1 MKNQWANTGDYYRLN
16 AVSYNLP
23 KLPPAIY
30 KLEEDRAG
38 FYLAKISD
46 KFTLPEKIYGMER
59 PFIERVKKS
68 WASTVGNMGVL
79 LNGLRGTG
87 KTVTAEIIS
96 NEMNLPVIVI
106 SQAFEETLISFI
118 NDLQDDCIIFFDE
131 YDKTFEKKSS
141 LLLTVMDGVLKT
153 DIRIMFLL
161 TTNEDILNNN
171 MYQRPSR
178 IRYIKKFGNLD
189 ADVVMEI
196 VEDLLE
202 PKELKVDT
210 INFISEL
217 SIITIDLV
225 KTIIQE
231 VNIHKETPYNFSD
244 VFNVHGNERLYKVT
258 QLLEDGTMEVLFPRC
273 MLDSDYVSIP
283 FSNMDIGN
291 SIYLNGKYQGSIRE
305 IVNATTVDVERR
317 VEKSGDESME
327 TRRLNF
333 SLQSRVH
340 YSFKGKSIGL

>member
-1 MKNQWANTGDYYRLN
+1 MNGKGTLVEIEFSIGKKEYLVRRGIKPNIFEIHVDGKLVDQNADAKEYQEYFETQILKLNHKSFSQIVVLGSASFVPFMQLTAANR
-16 AVSYNLP
+16 
-23 KLPPAIY
+23 
-30 KLEEDRAG
+30 R
-38 FYLAKISD
+38 
-46 KFTLPEKIYGMER
+46 
-59 PFIERVKKS
+59 
-68 WASTVGNMGVL
+68 
-79 LNGLRGTG
+79 
-87 KTVTAEIIS
+87 
-96 NEMNLPVIVI
+96 
-106 SQAFEETLISFI
+106 
-118 NDLQDDCIIFFDE
+118 
-131 YDKTFEKKSS
+131 
-141 LLLTVMDGVLKT
+141 
-153 DIRIMFLL
+153 
-161 TTNEDILNNN
+161 
-171 MYQRPSR
+171 
-178 IRYIKKFGNLD
+178 
-189 ADVVMEI
+189 EI

-273 MLDSDYVSIP
+273 MLDTDYVNIP

-340 YSFKGKSIGL
+340 YSFKGKSIGLW